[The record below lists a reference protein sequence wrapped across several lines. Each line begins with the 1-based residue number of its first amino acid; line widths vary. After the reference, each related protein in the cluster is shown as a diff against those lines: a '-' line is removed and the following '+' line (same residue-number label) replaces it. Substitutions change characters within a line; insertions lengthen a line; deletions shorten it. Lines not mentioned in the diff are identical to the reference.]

1 MEVIT
6 IESQAFSKLLK
17 NLENL
22 TKEIHSQ
29 NSAQKA
35 KPNQSQELPKGK
47 LALGDE
53 WLDNEDV
60 CKVLRVTKRTL
71 QNYRDNF
78 ILPYSQIGKKVLYKS
93 SDVQRVLEKHYIILD
108 TP

>member
-6 IESQAFSKLLK
+6 IESQAFSQLLT
-17 NLENL
+17 NLDNL
-22 TKEIHSQ
+22 TREIRSQ
-29 NSAQKA
+29 NSSIKTKDDQT
-35 KPNQSQELPKGK
+35 KPKEK
-47 LALGDE
+47 LALGDQ

-78 ILPYSQIGKKVLYKS
+78 VLPYSQIGKKILYKA
-93 SDVQRVLEKHYIILD
+93 SDVQLILEKNYITLNS
-108 TP
+108 P

>member
-6 IESQAFSKLLK
+6 IENQAFSQLLT
-17 NLENL
+17 NLDNL
-22 TKEIHSQ
+22 TREIRSQ
-29 NSAQKA
+29 NSSNKKNDDQ
-35 KPNQSQELPKGK
+35 QLPKIK
-47 LALGDE
+47 LSLGDQ

-78 ILPYSQIGKKVLYKS
+78 VLPYSQIGKKILYKA
-93 SDVQRVLEKHYIILD
+93 SDVQLILEKNYITLNS
-108 TP
+108 P

>member
-6 IESQAFSKLLK
+6 IESQAFSQLLT
-17 NLENL
+17 NLDNL
-22 TKEIHSQ
+22 TREIRSQ
-29 NSAQKA
+29 NSSIKTKDDQT
-35 KPNQSQELPKGK
+35 KPKEK
-47 LALGDE
+47 LALGDQ

-78 ILPYSQIGKKVLYKS
+78 VLPFSQIGKKILYKA
-93 SDVQRVLEKHYIILD
+93 SDVQLILEKNYITLNS
-108 TP
+108 P

>member
-6 IESQAFSKLLK
+6 IENQAFSQLLS
-17 NLENL
+17 NIENL
-22 TKEIHSQ
+22 TREIRSQ
-29 NSAQKA
+29 NQNIKTSSNQT
-35 KPNQSQELPKGK
+35 KPKEK

-78 ILPYSQIGKKVLYKS
+78 VLPYSQIGKKILYKA
-93 SDVQRVLEKHYIILD
+93 SDVQLILEKNYITLNS
-108 TP
+108 P

>member
-6 IESQAFSKLLK
+6 IENQAFSKLLN

-22 TKEIHSQ
+22 THEIRTLNQ
-29 NSAQKA
+29 NS
-35 KPNQSQELPKGK
+35 KPNENLTKPKEK
-47 LALGDE
+47 LASNDQ

-60 CKVLRVTKRTL
+60 CKLLRVTKRTL

-78 ILPYSQIGKKVLYKS
+78 VLPYSQIGKKILYKA
-93 SDVQRVLEKHYIILD
+93 SDVQKVLEKNYISINSS
-108 TP
+108 

>member
-6 IESQAFSKLLK
+6 IESQAFSKLLN
-17 NLENL
+17 NLESL
-22 TKEIHSQ
+22 TLEIRSQ
-29 NSAQKA
+29 NLNL
-35 KPNQSQELPKGK
+35 KPKDDQTKPKEK
-47 LALGDE
+47 LALGDQ

-60 CKVLRVTKRTL
+60 CMVLRVTKRTL

-78 ILPYSQIGKKVLYKS
+78 VLPYSQIGKKILYKA
-93 SDVQRVLEKHYIILD
+93 SDVQKLLEKNYITLD

>member
-6 IESQAFSKLLK
+6 IENQAFSQLLT
-17 NLENL
+17 NIENL
-22 TKEIHSQ
+22 TREIRSQ
-29 NSAQKA
+29 NQSNITNSNQP
-35 KPNQSQELPKGK
+35 KPKEK

-60 CKVLRVTKRTL
+60 CKLLRVTKRTL

-78 ILPYSQIGKKVLYKS
+78 VLPFSQIGKKILYKA
-93 SDVQRVLEKHYIILD
+93 SDVQFILEKNYITINS
-108 TP
+108 P

>member
-6 IESQAFSKLLK
+6 IESQAFSKLLN
-17 NLENL
+17 NLETL
-22 TKEIHSQ
+22 TLEIRSQ
-29 NSAQKA
+29 NLNS
-35 KPNQSQELPKGK
+35 KPKEDLTLPKDK
-47 LALGDE
+47 IAFGDK

-60 CKVLRVTKRTL
+60 CKLLRVTKRTL

-78 ILPYSQIGKKVLYKS
+78 VLPYSQIGKKILYKA
-93 SDVQRVLEKHYIILD
+93 SDVQKLLEKNYVSLD

>member
-6 IESQAFSKLLK
+6 IENQAFSQLLT
-17 NLENL
+17 NIENL
-22 TKEIHSQ
+22 TREIRSQ
-29 NSAQKA
+29 NFSNKTKDDQT
-35 KPNQSQELPKGK
+35 KPKEK

-78 ILPYSQIGKKVLYKS
+78 VLPYSQIGKKILYKA
-93 SDVQRVLEKHYIILD
+93 SDVQMILEKNYITINS
-108 TP
+108 P

>member
-6 IESQAFSKLLK
+6 IESQAFSQLLT
-17 NLENL
+17 NLDNL
-22 TKEIHSQ
+22 TREIRSQ
-29 NSAQKA
+29 NSSNKTKDDQT
-35 KPNQSQELPKGK
+35 KPKEK
-47 LALGDE
+47 LALGDQ

-78 ILPYSQIGKKVLYKS
+78 VLPFSQIGKKILYKA
-93 SDVQRVLEKHYIILD
+93 SDVQLILEKNYITLNS
-108 TP
+108 P